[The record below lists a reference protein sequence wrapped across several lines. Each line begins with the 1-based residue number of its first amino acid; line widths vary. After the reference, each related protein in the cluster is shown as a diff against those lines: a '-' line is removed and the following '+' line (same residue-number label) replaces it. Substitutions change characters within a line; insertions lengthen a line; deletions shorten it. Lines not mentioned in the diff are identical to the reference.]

1 MERNDVIFVHLSALD
16 SFVQI
21 GTKFGKLGKLEN
33 KDDLI
38 YCSKVRTVQMMK
50 LQKQKKSAKFTN
62 KLLLLL
68 LHFIGSNP

>member
-1 MERNDVIFVHLSALD
+1 MTEDHHFGPHLNLGRNGMERNDVIFVHLSALD

-38 YCSKVRTVQMMK
+38 YCIKR
-50 LQKQKKSAKFTN
+50 L
-62 KLLLLL
+62 
-68 LHFIGSNP
+68 